1 MENVCLMAGH
11 NRWSQIKRKKAAED
25 AKRSKIFTKLI
36 REIMVAVREGGPDP
50 DANPRLRMAISNA
63 KAANMPKE
71 NIERAIKKASQA
83 GAEAYE
89 EVIYEGYGPGGVAII
104 VECQTDNTN
113 RTTSNLR
120 YIFSKNGGS
129 LATRGAVSH
138 MFNQKGVFTI
148 PIKDNQ
154 IEDVEAF
161 ALEAMEAGADDIDI
175 DNDFITI
182 YTAREDFGSMQKFL
196 ESQNIKVQEAGLQ
209 YLPTITTSL
218 PLEEAKKVWNLIQ
231 LLEDDDDVKAVYH
244 NLELTEELEQ
254 AIS

>member
-1 MENVCLMAGH
+1 MAGH

-36 REIMVAVREGGPDP
+36 REILVAVREGGPDP
-50 DANPRLRMAISNA
+50 DANPRLRMAIANA
-63 KAANMPKE
+63 KAANMPKD

-138 MFNQKGVFTI
+138 MFNQKGVFII
-148 PIKDNQ
+148 PIKDNG
-154 IEDVEAF
+154 IDDVEAF

-182 YTAREDFGSMQKFL
+182 YTAREDFGTMQKFL
-196 ESQNIKVQEAGLQ
+196 ESRSMKVQEAGLQ
-209 YLPTITTSL
+209 YIPTITTTL

-244 NLELTEELEQ
+244 NLELTEELEK

>member
-1 MENVCLMAGH
+1 MAGH

-138 MFNQKGVFTI
+138 LFNQKGVFTI

-175 DNDFITI
+175 DSDFITI
-182 YTAREDFGSMQKFL
+182 YTAREDFGAMQKFL

-209 YLPTITTSL
+209 YLPTITTTL